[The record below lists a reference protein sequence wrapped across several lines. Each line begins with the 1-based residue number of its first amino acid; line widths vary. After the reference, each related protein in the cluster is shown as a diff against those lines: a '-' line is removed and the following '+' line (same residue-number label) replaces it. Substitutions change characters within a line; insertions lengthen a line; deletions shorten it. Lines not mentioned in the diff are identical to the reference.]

1 MMIKS
6 NIIIFGVVMFIFLTS
21 ACSKQVL
28 LKEDKLQNNQTVTIQ
43 LKSGPTISGLVASAT
58 EKTITV
64 VDKTSSRHE
73 IEKRNIA
80 RITGPQPWYDADGAL
95 ISEKEIAKVKTN
107 KNFWLYTISGAAL
120 SAGASFFTSSMIARA
135 SDNESNAPLVTTGTI
150 AGTLVGGFLFSRL
163 GINKDRE
170 DAIESIRLVRSSD
183 NLKKLDNEKTKQEKI
198 QQEIDRL
205 KSERETQDFELEKLR
220 KELEKK

>member
-1 MMIKS
+1 MIKS
-6 NIIIFGVVMFIFLTS
+6 NISILVVVIFIFLTS

-28 LKEDKLQNNQTVTIQ
+28 LKDDKLQSNQTVTIQ
-43 LKSGPTISGLVASAT
+43 LKTGQKITGLVDSAA

-64 VDKTSSRHE
+64 VDKTSARHE

-80 RITGPQPWYDADGAL
+80 RITGPQPWYDANGSL
-95 ISEKEIAKVKTN
+95 ISEKEIAKAKTN

-135 SDNESNAPLVTTGTI
+135 SDDESNAPLVTTGTV
-150 AGTLVGGFLFSRL
+150 AGTVVGGFLFSRL
-163 GINKDRE
+163 GISKDRE

-183 NLKKLDNEKTKQEKI
+183 NLNKLDNEKAKQEKI

-205 KSERETQDFELEKLR
+205 KNEREAQDSELEKLR